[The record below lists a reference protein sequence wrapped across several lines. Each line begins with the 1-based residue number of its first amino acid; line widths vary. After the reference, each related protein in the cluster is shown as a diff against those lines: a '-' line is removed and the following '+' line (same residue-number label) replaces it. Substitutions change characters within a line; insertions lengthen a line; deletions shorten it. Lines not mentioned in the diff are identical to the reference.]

1 MDLFL
6 NAHFYV
12 RLGGFTH
19 TQTEI
24 SAAEKHLFVNAY
36 LSEGFPKYPIQWIC
50 LGWINGAAVNAMTLF
65 VSVRA
70 CVSAQRVRHTVT
82 HERKRVTITTHTH
95 TPSLSRSQIDTHA
108 GTHTLT
114 HNQAMHRRSVVF
126 VFFTTG

>member
-1 MDLFL
+1 MFDTNRVMSQYTVEDRLYLGHGHTNVDLFL

-70 CVSAQRVRHTVT
+70 CVSAQRVCLSHTG
-82 HERKRVTITTHTH
+82 ERESQSQHTH
-95 TPSLSRSQIDTHA
+95 TLPLSLA
-108 GTHTLT
+108 LK
-114 HNQAMHRRSVVF
+114 
-126 VFFTTG
+126 